1 MSEVTHAQIYERL
14 LAVEQKV
21 DKLDKSTEAVV
32 QAFNAASGA
41 FTVLEWMARAVK
53 PILVIGA
60 FCGAVWLAIENKL
73 HQQWLRRYCFYY

>member
-21 DKLDKSTEAVV
+21 DSLDRNTQEVV
-32 QAFNAASGA
+32 KAFNAAAGA

-60 FCGAVWLAIENKL
+60 FCGAIWLAIENKL
-73 HQQWLRRYCFYY
+73 HQ

>member
-21 DKLDKSTEAVV
+21 DSLDKNTQEVV
-32 QAFNAASGA
+32 KAFNAAAGA
-41 FTVLEWMARAVK
+41 FTVLEWLARAVK

-60 FCGAVWLAIENKL
+60 FCGAIWLAIENKL
-73 HQQWLRRYCFYY
+73 HQ

>member
-53 PILVIGA
+53 PIPSYWC
-60 FCGAVWLAIENKL
+60 F
-73 HQQWLRRYCFYY
+73 LRSHLDCY